1 MIQCHKA
8 VTTVHSEHCE
18 GTKVNDSRALQF
30 KSILLPKDPHQIN
43 CHLNGLIGCPFW
55 KAETFMWNSLGSGTQ
70 ALLLP
75 LWALAVLE
83 GDVCP
88 FSFFFFFAALNH
100 PHKDLLKLKL
110 LKLKPNQSVNLELG
124 PLLCWPWRCTVNC
137 LLGCGSS
144 SPAGQLG
151 FPCFSLYVDCFSSP
165 TCSPCI
171 AGLSV
176 TILLPSLS
184 HQNVPFNFAHF

>member
-1 MIQCHKA
+1 MILELCNLRVFYCQRIH
-8 VTTVHSEHCE
+8 T
-18 GTKVNDSRALQF
+18 
-30 KSILLPKDPHQIN
+30 KSIATWMVLSVLLFERQR
-43 CHLNGLIGCPFW
+43 HLCGTLWGLGPRLYSYLCGPWPFL
-55 KAETFMWNSLGSGTQ
+55 KGMC
-70 ALLLP
+70 
-75 LWALAVLE
+75 VL
-83 GDVCP
+83 
-88 FSFFFFFAALNH
+88 FLSFFFFAALNH

-184 HQNVPFNFAHF
+184 H